1 MTPRI
6 VVTGTDTGIGKTVF
20 AAGLTALLRARYWKP
35 VQAGLAEETD
45 SCRVQRL
52 AELADDRVLPEAY
65 RLPEPASPDRAARL
79 AGVSIDPLS
88 LHPPQSVGRPVVIEG
103 AGGVMV
109 PLDSQTLY
117 LDVFARWQLPVVLC
131 ARTSLG
137 TINHS
142 LLSLAALRSRR
153 IGVLGIAFI
162 GDGHA
167 DNEETICRLG
177 EVKRLGRLPW
187 ITPLTARSLQY
198 VFATQFQRRDFEP

>member
-1 MTPRI
+1 MTLRI

-20 AAGLTALLRARYWKP
+20 AAGLTALLGACYWKP

-45 SCRVQRL
+45 ARRVQRL

-65 RLPEPASPDRAARL
+65 RLAEPASPHRAARL
-79 AGVSIDPLS
+79 AGISIDPLR
-88 LHPPQSVGRPVVIEG
+88 LRPPQAVGRPVVIEG

-109 PLDSQTLY
+109 PLDSGTLY

-142 LLSLAALRSRR
+142 LLSLAALRSRG
-153 IGVLGIAFI
+153 IDVLGIAFI
-162 GDGHA
+162 GDGHD
-167 DNEETICRLG
+167 DNEDTICRLG
-177 EVKRLGRLPW
+177 EVRRLGRLPW
-187 ITPLTARSLQY
+187 VTPLTARSLQH
-198 VFATQFQRRDFEP
+198 VFATQFQRTDFEG

>member
-1 MTPRI
+1 MTLRI

-20 AAGLTALLRARYWKP
+20 AAGLTALLGACYWKP

-45 SCRVQRL
+45 ARRVQRL

-65 RLPEPASPDRAARL
+65 RLAEPASPHRAARL
-79 AGVSIDPLS
+79 AGISIDPLS
-88 LHPPQSVGRPVVIEG
+88 LRPPQAVGRPVVIEG

-109 PLDSQTLY
+109 PLDSGTLY

-142 LLSLAALRSRR
+142 LLSLAALRSCG
-153 IGVLGIAFI
+153 IDVLGIAFI
-162 GDGHA
+162 GDGHD
-167 DNEETICRLG
+167 DNEDTICRLG
-177 EVKRLGRLPW
+177 EVRRLGRLPW
-187 ITPLTARSLQY
+187 VTPLTARSLQQ
-198 VFATQFQRRDFEP
+198 VFGTQFQRTDFEG